1 MPKDGDIDVNPRT
14 CIVSRQPFDRDEL
27 IRFVAGPD
35 GNVVPDLKET
45 LPGRGV
51 RVEATRQAVQTAVE
65 KQMFARGLK
74 TGVKADPALADLVDG
89 LLEERALQALALA
102 KKAGLLVTGFAKV
115 DAAIRSN
122 KADLLMHST
131 DAADDGKRK
140 LASAAAFVKHLG
152 GKEINVVSCLG
163 AEQMS
168 AVLGLGNVNHV
179 AALPG
184 GATRNLMVAIS
195 KLQKYRV

>member
-152 GKEINVVSCLG
+152 GEEINVVSCLG